1 MAFSPYSTPKY
12 NIADPYGTSPS
23 QRLSQA
29 LAGSAMQSKGAQ
41 RQYGGTKFDL
51 AKTYK
56 KRVPQIVGQFSRR
69 GLETS
74 GMKNLALAE
83 AASSYDRQRSEQRSA
98 LDQALFNIA
107 LQRMGDY
114 GAYAGSRF
122 EDTLGATE
130 SRAQRAAQI
139 REALA

>member
-1 MAFSPYSTPKY
+1 MAFNPYTTPKY

-29 LAGSAMQSKGAQ
+29 LARSTMQGKGAR

-83 AASSYDRQRSEQRSA
+83 AASAYDRQRSEQRGA

-114 GAYAGSRF
+114 GTYAGSRF
-122 EDTLGATE
+122 EDALGGTR
-130 SRAQRAAQI
+130 SRAERAAEI